1 MFLKYKTAEPAPPAP
16 APEPVS
22 NSHNQGIN
30 KLGLS
35 SDSEADIG
43 LKKALL
49 SGDEKG
55 KDLSATDIENR
66 PKLMSNLLSFWPFTH
81 LFFK

>member
-1 MFLKYKTAEPAPPAP
+1 MFFCLGMNCLFLKYKTAEPAPPAP

-22 NSHNQGIN
+22 VSHKQGIN

-35 SDSEADIG
+35 SDSEADVG

-55 KDLSATDIENR
+55 KDTSATDIEKR
-66 PKLMSNLLSFWPFTH
+66 PKLMSNFNPY
-81 LFFK
+81 